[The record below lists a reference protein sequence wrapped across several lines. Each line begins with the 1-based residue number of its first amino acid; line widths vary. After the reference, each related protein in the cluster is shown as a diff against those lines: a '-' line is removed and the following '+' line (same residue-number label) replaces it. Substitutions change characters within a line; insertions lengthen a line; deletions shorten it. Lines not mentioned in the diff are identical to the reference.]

1 MEVSDPL
8 WFKAGWWTCERSGSA
23 VAKLGNLA
31 RRGDYAHSTG
41 TRGESPRKTITST
54 TRRFHHDDTK
64 PSTKNTGRLCMIFVS
79 SWFIRFVFF
88 VSWWFDSSSV
98 DGFDDS
104 QRR

>member
-1 MEVSDPL
+1 
-8 WFKAGWWTCERSGSA
+8 
-23 VAKLGNLA
+23 
-31 RRGDYAHSTG
+31 
-41 TRGESPRKTITST
+41 
-54 TRRFHHDDTK
+54 
-64 PSTKNTGRLCMIFVS
+64 MIFVS